1 LGEILHI
8 EGGWGLW
15 VSFCELWGVLALF
28 YFLIK
33 NLGFIKMSCH
43 FGGFQKTFYEVSQP
57 REKRD
62 IHCYKM

>member
-1 LGEILHI
+1 LGVFCFVHLKFQSFQFSCGFGDFQKKLGEILHM

-33 NLGFIKMSCH
+33 I
-43 FGGFQKTFYEVSQP
+43 
-57 REKRD
+57 
-62 IHCYKM
+62 